1 MNIDPSTTKY
11 LIQARLEAEGIVEK
25 PDVVGA
31 VFGQTEG
38 LLGEEL
44 DLRDLQKSGRIG
56 RIEVDVQSKKG
67 RSEGTILIPSSLDQ
81 VETSILAA
89 ALETIDRVGPC
100 KATIKVDKVE
110 DTRVTK
116 RNKIIERARSLLS
129 SMVEESKT
137 SGSDLLDEVRQS
149 VQVSEIVSFGAER
162 LPAGPNVTDSD
173 AIIIVEG
180 RQDVLNLLRSGIKN
194 AIAVEGTNVPKTI
207 QELSKER
214 ALTAFVDGDR
224 GGDLILKELL
234 QVAEV
239 DFIARAPRGK
249 EVEELTQKQIMKCL
263 RNKIPADQYVEMY
276 GLSGQV
282 YKAESEFPEPKPAG
296 GPQPR
301 PEPRPEFRPE
311 PREAREPR
319 ESREDRPPAPLT
331 PTTKVAADEGF
342 ALDDFETTAEIA
354 IPDDPLKR
362 VVGQDEAI
370 ALARIAANQ
379 RRHFLLVGPPGTGK
393 SMIAQALSL
402 HLPSVTE
409 EIRVVHNPE
418 NPERPLVEVK
428 QRDEV
433 LTDQSRLA
441 GAEGDLIDSKE
452 APINVAERLGYKC
465 VHCGT
470 YSSPTDRMC
479 PKCGR
484 PKAASQANV
493 GNPFGDLL
501 GGIFEVTFAQLQG
514 RDRVTTT
521 RQQFGK
527 EEVVVYERAGD
538 MIRVL
543 DQKALEKRREVE
555 KESPRKVLVPITR
568 RPFVLATG
576 ASETELLGDVRHDP
590 YGGHPQLGTQPYDR
604 VVAGAIHEAHQGV
617 LFIDELPLLGH
628 LQRFILTA
636 MQEKRFPISGRNPQS
651 AGASVKVESVPCD
664 FIFVGACNIQDLPHI
679 LSPLRSRITGGGYEI
694 LVETTIPDSDSNRAK
709 LAQFVA
715 QEIAVDK
722 RIPPAT
728 RDAVGVVVEEARR
741 RAKTLDNKDKALS
754 LRLRELGGLIRSAGD
769 IAVTEQPKRI
779 EAGSVPRAINV
790 SRSIEDQIRERYG
803 SDTAGG
809 RTDLSSAHRRDSP
822 YHYWN
827 EHKADDVQGYQLAP

>member
-149 VQVSEIVSFGAER
+149 VQVSEIVSFGSER
-162 LPAGPNVTDSD
+162 LPAGPNVADSD

-276 GLSGQV
+276 GLSGNV
-282 YKAESEFPEPKPAG
+282 YKAESEFPEPKPAS

-301 PEPRPEFRPE
+301 AEPRPEFRPE
-311 PREAREPR
+311 PREQREPR
-319 ESREDRPPAPLT
+319 EPREERPPAPLT
-331 PTTKVAADEGF
+331 PTTKVLNPKLEKYRDILLQLGGSSTARLLDEEDGF
-342 ALDDFETTAEIA
+342 ALDHFDTTAEIA

-418 NPERPLVEVK
+418 NPERPLIEVK

-433 LTDQSRLA
+433 LQEQNRLA
-441 GAEGDLIDSKE
+441 GAESDLIE
-452 APINVAERLGYKC
+452 
-465 VHCGT
+465 
-470 YSSPTDRMC
+470 
-479 PKCGR
+479 
-484 PKAASQANV
+484 
-493 GNPFGDLL
+493 
-501 GGIFEVTFAQLQG
+501 
-514 RDRVTTT
+514 
-521 RQQFGK
+521 
-527 EEVVVYERAGD
+527 
-538 MIRVL
+538 VL

-617 LFIDELPLLGH
+617 LFVDELPLLRH

-694 LVETTIPDSDSNRAK
+694 LVETTMPDSDSNRAK

-722 RIPPAT
+722 RIPPAS
-728 RDAVGVVVEEARR
+728 RDAVGIVIEEARR

-769 IAVTEQPKRI
+769 IAVTEQSKLI
-779 EAGSVPRAINV
+779 DADHVQRAIKV

-803 SDTAGG
+803 SYSAGVG
-809 RTDLSSAHRRDSP
+809 TDLSSAQRESSP

-827 EHKADDVQGYQLAP
+827 EHKADDVQGYQ